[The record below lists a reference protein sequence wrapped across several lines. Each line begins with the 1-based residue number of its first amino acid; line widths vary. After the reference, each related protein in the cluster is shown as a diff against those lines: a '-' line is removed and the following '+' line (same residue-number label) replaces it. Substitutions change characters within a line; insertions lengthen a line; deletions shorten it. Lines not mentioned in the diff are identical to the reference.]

1 MPSPS
6 RLAVWIL
13 AGSLAGLLAAAP
25 ACAGIKLSEFGQTR
39 AGERVEQIHLRNEL
53 GMEVSSIDYGAT
65 ITSIVLP
72 GRHGKRDNIVLG
84 LPSVAAYET
93 SRVRF
98 GGVMGRYAGRI
109 GHARFTLNGKV
120 IELTPNANGTA
131 LHGDPDGLDKRVWRR
146 REFADADSI
155 GVIYHLS
162 SPDGDQRLP
171 GAVEID
177 VTYRLHRKRNE
188 LHIEYRASSDAPTVI
203 NLTNHAYFNLAGA
216 SSGTL
221 ATHRFHILADRYA
234 RTDAVRVPDGA
245 LLPVAGTPLD
255 FRSRAALTP
264 RLQPSS
270 LLGDPPRFDHS
281 LVFADA
287 VRPLTL
293 VARID
298 ETRSGR
304 SMEIRTTEPSAQLN
318 SGGGFDGKVIGAEG
332 QAYGRGAGFAFETQ
346 HLSDSPNQPA
356 FPSTLLVPGKDFHS
370 LTTFRF
376 R

>member
-1 MPSPS
+1 MPSRS
-6 RLAVWIL
+6 RRAIWFLAI
-13 AGSLAGLLAAAP
+13 LLAAAP
-25 ACAGIKLSEFGQTR
+25 ACAGIRLSEFGQTK
-39 AGERVEQIHLRNEL
+39 AGQRVEQIHLRNEL

-72 GRHGKRDNIVLG
+72 ARHGKRDNIVLS
-84 LPSVAAYET
+84 LPTVAAYET

-131 LHGDPDGLDKRVWRR
+131 LHGDPDGVDKRVWQR

-155 GVIYHLS
+155 GVIYHLT
-162 SPDGDQRLP
+162 SPDGDQRFP

-177 VTYRLHRKRNE
+177 VRYRLLRKRNE
-188 LHIEYRASSDAPTVI
+188 LRIEYRASSDAPTVI

-216 SSGTL
+216 SSGNL
-221 ATHRFHILADRYA
+221 ETHRFHILADRYA

-255 FRSRAALTP
+255 FRSRAALAP
-264 RLQPSS
+264 RLQPSP
-270 LLGDPPRFDHS
+270 LLGDPPRIDHG
-281 LVFADA
+281 LVFSDTA
-287 VRPLTL
+287 RPLTL

-298 ETRSGR
+298 ETRTGR
-304 SMEIRTTEPSAQLN
+304 RIEIRTTEPSAQLN
-318 SGGGFDGKVIGAEG
+318 SGGGFDGKTIGAEG

-346 HLSDSPNQPA
+346 HLSDSPNHVE
-356 FPSTLLVPGKDFHS
+356 FPSTLLVPGQVFHS
-370 LTTFRF
+370 LTTFSF